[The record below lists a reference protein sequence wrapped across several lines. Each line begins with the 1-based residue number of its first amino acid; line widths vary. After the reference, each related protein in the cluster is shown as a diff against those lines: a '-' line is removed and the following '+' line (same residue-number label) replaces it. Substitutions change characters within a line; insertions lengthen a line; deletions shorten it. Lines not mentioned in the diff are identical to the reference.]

1 MSYCVNCG
9 VELDDTAA
17 FCPLCHT
24 PVHNPNQPVNQTAA
38 QALSHRAERV
48 PPASKLQVAI
58 LLSTILASVAVCS
71 GVLNVFLRTQRTWS
85 LYVIGAAL
93 MIWIWTVPPLLHHR
107 KDTFRLQLLADVLAI
122 AVYVSLIA
130 VDLDGWDWY
139 WHLALPI
146 ILLLGALFLFWGLT
160 MGRRKRSTLT
170 SMTLVIGSIGVFI
183 LGVERFVD
191 LFFLGHWSP
200 GWSLIVLAVCVILII
215 PLIVVRRVPS
225 LREEVRRP
233 VPSMN
238 GNTPVKQSAFVSRA
252 CLFTVFHAPCAGAP
266 CLSNALGWHRKKW
279 GTSQGR
285 PPGFPTYSG
294 ENQRKKRKGCPA
306 VPAA

>member
-24 PVHNPNQPVNQTAA
+24 PVHNPNQPVNQTAPKPFPT
-38 QALSHRAERV
+38 ERKEV

-58 LLSTILASVAVCS
+58 LLSTILASVAVCC

-170 SMTLVIGSIGVFI
+170 SMTLVIGSIGVLSI
-183 LGVERFVD
+183 GVDRF
-191 LFFLGHWSP
+191 F
-200 GWSLIVLAVCVILII
+200 
-215 PLIVVRRVPS
+215 
-225 LREEVRRP
+225 
-233 VPSMN
+233 
-238 GNTPVKQSAFVSRA
+238 
-252 CLFTVFHAPCAGAP
+252 
-266 CLSNALGWHRKKW
+266 
-279 GTSQGR
+279 
-285 PPGFPTYSG
+285 
-294 ENQRKKRKGCPA
+294 
-306 VPAA
+306 